1 MAAWAEPVLPVGSI
15 VFEAGFFQSQPVRTA
30 LAIGVVVSLVSGCV
44 GVFTVIRGQA
54 FAGEALSD
62 MGTLGGSGAYLAGVS
77 PLWGFVGV
85 GVVVAGTMEL
95 FGVQRRRG
103 RDVATGIV
111 LGAML
116 GLSALFLYWD
126 TTVNSTTGATITIL
140 FGSLFTISGIT
151 IPAMII
157 LGLVGLAVVSL
168 LYRPLLL
175 SSLSTDLAAARGIP
189 VRRIGLAFLVL
200 MGVSVSLSS
209 VAVGTILG
217 TALLIGP
224 AATALTL
231 TKRPWMAML
240 AAGGIGVAATWSGI
254 LPSYDSYYWP
264 PARRGWPV
272 SFFVVTAVF
281 ALYLV
286 ADLWSWRRSKRTR
299 PAGGPSEVKGS
310 SPLAGLSEVTCS
322 RGS

>member
-1 MAAWAEPVLPVGSI
+1 VPPIVAGSVL
-15 VFEAGFFQSQPVRTA
+15 FEAGFFQSQPVHNA
-30 LAIGVVVSLVSGCV
+30 LVVGLVVSLVSGCV

-62 MGTLGGSGAYLAGVS
+62 MGTVGGSAAYLVGVN

-116 GLSALFLYWD
+116 GVSALLLYLD
-126 TTVNSTTGATITIL
+126 TTHDSTTGATVAIL
-140 FGSLFTISGIT
+140 FGSLFTVSGVT
-151 IPAMII
+151 IPVLIVLGA
-157 LGLVGLAVVSL
+157 LGLGVVTL

-175 SSLSTDLAAARGIP
+175 SSVSTDLAATQGVP
-189 VRRIGLAFLVL
+189 VRTIGLVFLMLV
-200 MGVSVSLSS
+200 GVSVSLSS

-224 AATALTL
+224 AATALKL
-231 TKRPWMAML
+231 TRRPWTAML
-240 AAGGIGVAATWSGI
+240 TAGALGVAATWLGI
-254 LPSYDSYYWP
+254 LLSYDSDTWP
-264 PARRGWPV
+264 PSGKGWPV
-272 SFFVVTAVF
+272 SFFVVAIVF
-281 ALYLV
+281 TFYLA
-286 ADLWSWRRSKRTR
+286 ADLWSWRRETRT
-299 PAGGPSEVKGS
+299 GGPRR
-310 SPLAGLSEVTCS
+310 AGDPEPATAVAA
-322 RGS
+322 RG

>member
-1 MAAWAEPVLPVGSI
+1 MTLRLLGSI
-15 VFEAGFFQSQPVRTA
+15 VFEPGFFQNQAVRTA
-30 LAIGVVVSLVSGCV
+30 LVIGVIVPLVSGCV
-44 GVFTVIRGQA
+44 GTFTVIRGQA

-62 MGTLGGSGAYLAGVS
+62 MGTLGGAGADLVGVS

-116 GLSALFLYWD
+116 GLSALFLYFD
-126 TTVNSTTGATITIL
+126 TTHSSTTGATITIL
-140 FGSLFTISGIT
+140 FGSLFQVSGVT
-151 IPAMII
+151 VPALII
-157 LGLVGLAVVSL
+157 LGLIGLLVVGF

-175 SSLSTDLAAARGIP
+175 ASLSNDLATARG
-189 VRRIGLAFLVL
+189 VRVRTIGLAFLML

-224 AATALTL
+224 AATALKL
-231 TKRPWMAML
+231 TRRPWTAML
-240 AAGGIGVAATWSGI
+240 AAGGIGIAATWLGI
-254 LPSYDSYYWP
+254 LLSYDSFDWP
-264 PARRGWPV
+264 PAKKGWPV
-272 SFFVVTAVF
+272 SFFVVTLIF
-281 ALYLV
+281 LFYLA
-286 ADLWSWRRSKRTR
+286 ADLATWLRARRVGSPARGTR
-299 PAGGPSEVKGS
+299 IAT
-310 SPLAGLSEVTCS
+310 A
-322 RGS
+322 RGTVS